1 MLTKIYYQGAE
12 ILSAFLNG
20 VKVFGSDTV
29 PVEPSGDMGLRAN
42 YSGTGWYKATD
53 SGTVFSK
60 DVPALE
66 THVFSDSPKEYVSV
80 YTKDDARLY
89 GERAATSNITNM
101 SNMFNNKTSF
111 NQDLSSWDVSNV
123 TDMSSMFFY
132 ATSFNQNIS
141 SWDVSSVTT
150 IGSMFSNATSFNQNI
165 SSWDVSSVTYAIGM
179 FNMATSFNQDI
190 SGWDVSSVTDM
201 MSMFYGAAE
210 FNQDLSQWCVTKIKT
225 APDYFNNNTQKWTL
239 PKPVW
244 GTCPRGENLP

>member
-53 SGTVFSK
+53 TGTVFCK
-60 DVPALE
+60 GIPALG

-80 YTKDDARLY
+80 YTKEDAKLY
-89 GERAATSNITNM
+89 GERAAVSNVTNM
-101 SNMFNNKTSF
+101 LHYFYIDDSFNQDISSWDVSNVTNMEGMFAIASSFNQDISSWDVSNVTNTLRMFGGASSFNQDISSWDVSNVTNMEGMFGGASSF
-111 NQDLSSWDVSNV
+111 NQDLSSWCVSK
-123 TDMSSMFFY
+123 M
-132 ATSFNQNIS
+132 
-141 SWDVSSVTT
+141 
-150 IGSMFSNATSFNQNI
+150 
-165 SSWDVSSVTYAIGM
+165 
-179 FNMATSFNQDI
+179 
-190 SGWDVSSVTDM
+190 
-201 MSMFYGAAE
+201 
-210 FNQDLSQWCVTKIKT
+210 VTKPENFD
-225 APDYFNNNTQKWTL
+225 ANAYAWTL